1 MKNYQPRRRTF
12 ALRNQSAPETALDES
27 DLQNGR
33 GVQEVKAASERMHL
47 MASASI
53 RTQNSCYSSG
63 ELETIRKSIK
73 YDEIGNGDDPTQYQY
88 EESIME
94 LEELGDIELQ
104 RDRLKKSLE
113 PEEQR
118 TPQPRYP

>member
-1 MKNYQPRRRTF
+1 MKNHLPRRRTF
-12 ALRNQSAPETALDES
+12 AVRNQSAPETAVDES
-27 DLQNGR
+27 DPQNGR
-33 GVQEVKAASERMHL
+33 GGQEVKAASERMHL

-53 RTQNSCYSSG
+53 RTQSCYSSG

-73 YDEIGNGDDPTQYQY
+73 YDEIENGDDPTQYQY